1 MQIQKCLCSYPTCV
15 NFHSLFC
22 VFNISKLIL
31 HPLLVSR
38 KRENTLT
45 PTKCEKY
52 LLNLRHSIVIHNEY
66 LFIWNCNCHIS
77 PSFAVSVLMFIH
89 LPSFYC
95 NLDTLSPG
103 GSRVLWSGSFDS
115 KVQLASSESD
125 QVTHRCW
132 TICLCNKYFLST
144 YRVLSIIQNFQCT
157 IVHKTKM
164 ISHEGNRQ

>member
-1 MQIQKCLCSYPTCV
+1 MLTEHECKYRNAFALTLLASTFTIYSVSSTTWV
-15 NFHSLFC
+15 
-22 VFNISKLIL
+22 VKLIP
-31 HPLLVSR
+31 HPSLASR

-103 GSRVLWSGSFDS
+103 GSRVLWSCSFHS
-115 KVQLASSESD
+115 KVSTSFLFRAWSSNS
-125 QVTHRCW
+125 QRFNN
-132 TICLCNKYFLST
+132 LF
-144 YRVLSIIQNFQCT
+144 
-157 IVHKTKM
+157 M
-164 ISHEGNRQ
+164 

>member
-1 MQIQKCLCSYPTCV
+1 MLTEHECKYRNAFALTLLVSTFTIYSVSSTTWV
-15 NFHSLFC
+15 
-22 VFNISKLIL
+22 VKLIP
-31 HPLLVSR
+31 HPFLASR

-77 PSFAVSVLMFIH
+77 PSFAASVLMFIH

-103 GSRVLWSGSFDS
+103 GSRVLWSCRFFFFFWSCSFDS
-115 KVQLASSESD
+115 KVSTSFLFRAWSSNS
-125 QVTHRCW
+125 QRFNN
-132 TICLCNKYFLST
+132 LF
-144 YRVLSIIQNFQCT
+144 
-157 IVHKTKM
+157 M
-164 ISHEGNRQ
+164 